1 MQGKVRFRL
10 QQLFKIPRKLRLKK
24 RFRIDAYEKLS
35 VSKTGKNVRCQ
46 VVRLKAKSWCQA
58 SSCPGQAWRLRCH
71 KNISSTTMQRK
82 IVQPLGT
89 SCSHS
94 ENHNSRRLKE
104 ILYIQVV
111 FPHSIIDKIGFLQ
124 DLRVSRYT
132 RRQRNSN
139 GALYTRTKRPINQRI
154 VRGHNLANSTV
165 SAHFAAHV
173 KCCGSTP
180 GIYIIV
186 NVPKYPGRHAEDLRE
201 VANHSE
207 WMKQWAFYT
216 ITERKNSTRTSG

>member
-1 MQGKVRFRL
+1 MCSASIIGWLRPQAYFRLGGYMGLFMGSIVLSYLSWHFFSMSNKSMDPMQGKVRFRL

-71 KNISSTTMQRK
+71 KNISSTTVQRK

-154 VRGHNLANSTV
+154 VTGTQSSKQHSIGT
-165 SAHFAAHV
+165 F
-173 KCCGSTP
+173 CGS
-180 GIYIIV
+180 
-186 NVPKYPGRHAEDLRE
+186 REMLR
-201 VANHSE
+201 
-207 WMKQWAFYT
+207 
-216 ITERKNSTRTSG
+216 